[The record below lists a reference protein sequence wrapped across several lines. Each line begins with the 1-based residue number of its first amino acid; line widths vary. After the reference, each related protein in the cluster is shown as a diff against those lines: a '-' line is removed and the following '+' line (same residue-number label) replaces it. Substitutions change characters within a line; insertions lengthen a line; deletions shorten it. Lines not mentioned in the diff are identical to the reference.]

1 MSESRKVLII
11 GGGPAGLTAA
21 IYAARA
27 NLRPLLIEGM
37 QPGGQLTI
45 TTEVENFP
53 GFPDGV
59 MGPELIDH
67 MHRQAEKFGTE
78 FIMGTVQK
86 LDLSQRPFTL
96 DVDGETLQSETL
108 IVATG
113 ATARLLG
120 IPGESELMGYGVSAC
135 ATCDGFFFKGKEICV
150 IGGGDSAMEEANFL
164 TTFASKVYLV
174 HRREAF
180 RASPIMVEKA
190 RQNPKIEFML
200 NSIPLSFKGD
210 SNSSGLEG
218 LELKDAVSGA
228 THVLKVDG
236 AFVAIG
242 HTPTTQLFK
251 GVLDTDENGYL
262 VCQGRGTA
270 TNIPGVF
277 AAGDVADHHYR
288 QAITAAGSGCAAAL
302 DAQHF
307 LDLHS

>member
-1 MSESRKVLII
+1 MSNLRKVLII

-27 NLRPLLIEGM
+27 NLKPVLIEGM

-78 FIMGTVQK
+78 FIMGTVQN

-96 DVDGETLQSETL
+96 DVDGETIRTETL

-164 TTFASKVYLV
+164 TTFASKVTLV

-180 RASPIMVEKA
+180 RASPIMVEKV

-200 NSIPLSFKGD
+200 NAIPLSFKGD
-210 SNSSGLEG
+210 PSGSGLEG
-218 LELKDAVSGA
+218 LEVKDAQSGEVR
-228 THVLKVDG
+228 VLKVDG

-251 GVLDTDENGYL
+251 DVLDTDENGYL
-262 VCQGRGTA
+262 ICQGRSTA

-307 LDLHS
+307 LDLNS

>member
-1 MSESRKVLII
+1 MSEPRKVLII

-228 THVLKVDG
+228 TRVLKVDG

-262 VCQGRGTA
+262 VCRGRGTA

>member
-27 NLRPLLIEGM
+27 NLKPLLIEGM

-86 LDLSQRPFTL
+86 LDLGQRPFTL
-96 DVDGETLQSETL
+96 DVDGETLHSETL

-164 TTFASKVYLV
+164 TTFASKVTLV

-200 NSIPLSFKGD
+200 NAIPLSFKGD
-210 SNSSGLEG
+210 PNSSGLEG
-218 LELKDAVSGA
+218 LELKDAVSGE
-228 THVLKVDG
+228 TRVLKVDG

-242 HTPTTQLFK
+242 HIPTTQLFQ
-251 GVLDTDENGYL
+251 GLLDTDENGYL
-262 VCQGRGTA
+262 VCQGRSTA